1 MVLTTII
8 CSASSVTLL
17 YIEKSAIFTVTME
30 LTYTKVRTGIP
41 GFDTI
46 ISGGLREGRSI
57 VVCGPPGSGKTTFG
71 LQYLYSGA
79 KDFDEPGVYVTL
91 SQSADEIHKDCKSF
105 GWDIRELMEQG
116 KLLIIDVRPFKLENE
131 IVTLDE
137 SLYRGES
144 IPFEHLTQLI
154 LSGIKR
160 VDAKRLVVDSLTVLA
175 MQYSNKFYMRQG
187 MQGLVQALEDHN
199 CTSLLITEQPQQG
212 LIPIEWYVASGIVM
226 MDHVRKEDTM
236 DRTIQVLKLRGVR
249 HDDQIFPIKLENDG
263 LRVLHPKLTT

>member
-1 MVLTTII
+1 MT
-8 CSASSVTLL
+8 
-17 YIEKSAIFTVTME
+17 
-30 LTYTKVRTGIP
+30 LTYTKVRTGVP
-41 GFDTI
+41 GFDKM

-57 VVCGPPGSGKTTFG
+57 VLCGPSGSGKTTFG

-91 SQSADEIHKDCKSF
+91 SQSAKEIHDDSKSF
-105 GWDIRELMEQG
+105 GWDIKDLMEQG
-116 KLLIIDVRPFKLENE
+116 KLLVIEARPFKTENG

-144 IPFEHLTQLI
+144 VPFEHLTQLI

-187 MQGLVQALEDHN
+187 MQGLTQALEDNN
-199 CTSLLITEQPQQG
+199 CTSLLITEHHQHDR
-212 LIPIEWYVASGIVM
+212 IPIEWYVASGIVIM
-226 MDHVRKEDTM
+226 NHIRKEDTM

-249 HDDQIFPIKLENDG
+249 HDDQIFPIKLENEG
-263 LRVLHPKLTT
+263 LKVLHPKLTT

>member
-1 MVLTTII
+1 M
-8 CSASSVTLL
+8 S
-17 YIEKSAIFTVTME
+17 

-41 GFDTI
+41 GFDKM

-57 VVCGPPGSGKTTFG
+57 VLCGPSGSGKTTFG

-91 SQSADEIHKDCKSF
+91 SQSVKEIHDDSKSF
-105 GWDIRELMEQG
+105 GWDIKDLMVQG
-116 KLLIIDVRPFKLENE
+116 KLLVIEARPFKTENG

-144 IPFEHLTQLI
+144 VPFEHLTQLI

-187 MQGLVQALEDHN
+187 MQGMVQALEDNN
-199 CTSLLITEQPQQG
+199 CTSLLITEHHQHDR
-212 LIPIEWYVASGIVM
+212 IPIEWYVASGIVM
-226 MDHVRKEDTM
+226 MNHVRKEDTM
-236 DRTIQVLKLRGVR
+236 DRTIQVLKLRGVP
-249 HDDQIFPIKLENDG
+249 HDDQICPIKLESDG